1 MHALSEVSFNNST
14 KKTKK
19 MKDHREELTANTI
32 IIVLSF
38 LILGLLYLIK
48 K

>member
-1 MHALSEVSFNNST
+1 
-14 KKTKK
+14 